1 MPGGPSSSLTWLVR
15 HLTEYDLK
23 LSKGA
28 IVLGGTAL
36 GLFRVKPGDKITVN
50 IDGQQTVHCAV
61 NFD

>member
-1 MPGGPSSSLTWLVR
+1 MPGGPSSSLTWLII
-15 HLTEYDLK
+15 HLTEYNLK